1 MLSLKSRWALK
12 DALLIVSF
20 EEASLSAK
28 RYKILICAVNALV
41 DATPT
46 SWPHLVKIPQFVSL
60 DTELPG
66 TLQRP
71 TVIAPC
77 SLAYFIAARVSAVS
91 PDCEI
96 AITTLLLS
104 TKVLLYLNSEAYSTW
119 TGIFANLSIKFLPIS
134 PACHEVPQAVI
145 NILSACLIWA
155 Q

>member
-1 MLSLKSRWALK
+1 M
-12 DALLIVSF
+12 
-20 EEASLSAK
+20 
-28 RYKILICAVNALV
+28 V

-46 SWPHLVKIPQFVSL
+46 SWPHLEKTPQFVSL

-66 TLQRP
+66 TLQIP

-77 SLAYFIAARVSAVS
+77 SLAFFIAARVSAVS

-104 TKVLLYLNSEAYSTW
+104 IKVLLYRNSEAYSTW
-119 TGIFANLSIKFLPIS
+119 TGIFENLSIKFLPIK
-134 PACHEVPQAVI
+134 PACHDVPHAVI
-145 NILSACLIWA
+145 YILSASLIWG